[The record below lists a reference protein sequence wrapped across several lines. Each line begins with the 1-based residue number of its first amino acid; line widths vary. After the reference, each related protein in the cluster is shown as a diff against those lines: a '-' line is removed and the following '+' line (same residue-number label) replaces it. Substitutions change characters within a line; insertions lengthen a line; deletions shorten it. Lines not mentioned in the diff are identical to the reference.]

1 MRARKLERAFQK
13 ARIPQRFM
21 GKSLDNFKPIHASH
35 KAIIEFAKK
44 FVQAFRVDTQQ
55 PTKGLLL
62 RGTEGTGKT
71 HIAIAILK
79 EIIQKGHEGLYWNV
93 PELFCELRRTMGN
106 STDIDEGS
114 ILDEAIETQLL
125 VLDDLGAEKA
135 SEYVLD
141 RLYLIINGRYEN
153 DLPTLITTN
162 LGLEQLRQQ
171 VGPRIVSRI
180 SEMCM
185 PIDFPSGDYR
195 LKNLR

>member
-1 MRARKLERAFQK
+1 
-13 ARIPQRFM
+13 
-21 GKSLDNFKPIHASH
+21 
-35 KAIIEFAKK
+35 
-44 FVQAFRVDTQQ
+44 
-55 PTKGLLL
+55 
-62 RGTEGTGKT
+62 
-71 HIAIAILK
+71 
-79 EIIQKGHEGLYWNV
+79 
-93 PELFCELRRTMGN
+93 MGN